1 MRMPDDHDADTMKPF
16 RAIVTGLLVVT
27 SAGLWSG
34 CATPRQD
41 AYTAVSGM
49 KGIEKKEPSPTE
61 DMNLAAKTG
70 YYLGWLSLDLLYGFA
85 SGNPSFSP

>member
-1 MRMPDDHDADTMKPF
+1 MKPF

-27 SAGLWSG
+27 GSGLGSG
-34 CATPRQD
+34 CATPRQ
-41 AYTAVSGM
+41 ASYTAVSGM

-70 YYLGWLSLDLLYGFA
+70 YYLGWLSLDLLYAFA
-85 SGNPSFSP
+85 SGSPSFSP